1 MAFEQYDFLD
11 GYSYSER
18 FFLSHPFL
26 WKVNFNYNNDL
37 IPQIN
42 ISARKSY
49 SSENSWRAVTEPRLF
64 EKNGNMLVARE
75 VTVPNEN
82 SQFDIAGAQ
91 NTGGFLPGYAL
102 NKRVDFLSKNLA
114 INFFDTQDDIEHSFF
129 RPWMIAIG
137 NDGLLERKLI
147 CPDITLRQYNNRME
161 LRKGYVFEQVFPTN
175 VEGYNLT
182 YNDEEFKQKSVTFA
196 FRNYRPLPTNDPG
209 LPFLGL

>member
-1 MAFEQYDFLD
+1 MAYEQYDFLD

-42 ISARKSY
+42 LSAKKSY
-49 SSENSWRAVTEPRLF
+49 SSEDSWRAVTEPRLF
-64 EKNGNMLVARE
+64 ERNGNMLVARE

-114 INFFDTQDDIEHSFF
+114 IIH
-129 RPWMIAIG
+129 
-137 NDGLLERKLI
+137 L
-147 CPDITLRQYNNRME
+147 
-161 LRKGYVFEQVFPTN
+161 
-175 VEGYNLT
+175 
-182 YNDEEFKQKSVTFA
+182 
-196 FRNYRPLPTNDPG
+196 
-209 LPFLGL
+209 